1 MNWEAIGAIGEIIG
15 AIGVIFTLG
24 YLAYQIRQNTAQLEQ
39 NERTAIAAAVSVSA
53 TNYRENRRH
62 IYTNRDVAATVLQ
75 GMSDPD
81 NLDEVDQYRFRFI
94 AQNTM
99 DALWDLYS
107 QTVIT
112 NFSPETWSTQGVG
125 LVKRVFMTNGGSW
138 FWKNHRDEYAEQF
151 RNEIDEI
158 LGPSAESPERHQF
171 FWSPHVA
178 ARRLLNVCNAIDRNT
193 SASRPSAKLR

>member
-39 NERTAIAAAVSVSA
+39 NERTAIATAVSISA

-62 IYTNRDVAATVLQ
+62 IYTNRDVANIVQQ
-75 GMSDPD
+75 GMSDPKR
-81 NLDEVDQYRFRFI
+81 LDEIDRYRFRLI
-94 AQNTM
+94 IQNTM

-112 NFSPETWSTQGVG
+112 NFSPETWKTQGVG
-125 LVKRVFMTNGGSW
+125 LVRRVFKTNGGSW
-138 FWKNHRDEYAEQF
+138 FWMQHRDEYTAEF
-151 RNEIDEI
+151 RTEIDQI
-158 LGPSAESPERHQF
+158 LNS
-171 FWSPHVA
+171 
-178 ARRLLNVCNAIDRNT
+178 
-193 SASRPSAKLR
+193 